1 MPHHPPEV
9 QAALQQAEDIL
20 ISVGALLSRTTEAAL
35 EDMVPEADL
44 KLRDAYRLGEALQ
57 RWFLLHRAPA
67 PDRYDPRDLPRM
79 LSGTLQL
86 GNLLPPEE
94 GAPTCEGDLAQVV
107 TCLKLLAENVS
118 LEGDGVFRAA
128 LQAESP
134 SSVLVTLD
142 GEGRLPEVLVFEG
155 VLSMAWVDFESCW
168 ARSTSGGTVG
178 PGGRTAPLGTGG
190 RRAGLPRAARRDGA
204 GVEMRRTAV
213 AALARL
219 ARGHGPART
228 GHGLP
233 RRDAEP
239 VCGDDTPVAV
249 GSGRTPRPL
258 GGLRIRPCSA
268 GA

>member
-168 ARSTSGGTVG
+168 ARSTSGGTVD
-178 PGGRTAPLGTGG
+178 
-190 RRAGLPRAARRDGA
+190 RAGARLLLGLEGGGPDYLAPPAAMAQAWKCAVRLSRRLRAWRGA
-204 GVEMRRTAV
+204 MGLHEPGMVSPAEMRSLYAETIRQS
-213 AALARL
+213 LSDLGELRGRL
-219 ARGHGPART
+219 AA
-228 GHGLP
+228 
-233 RRDAEP
+233 
-239 VCGDDTPVAV
+239 
-249 GSGRTPRPL
+249 
-258 GGLRIRPCSA
+258 
-268 GA
+268 